1 MRLDLFVYLDDLKML
16 IIKYTVMYEEKQLL
30 IYGHKLKIMGEGT
43 PPLLESWSHII
54 IFDN

>member
-43 PPLLESWSHII
+43 PSLLESWSHII